1 MVVEM
6 VYACIFWLK
15 IFFPLPTVVENMSPC
30 TLLTGRTIDF
40 NKHCKYEFGTYVQT
54 HEETDNTMR
63 YRTTGAITLWPTG
76 NNQGWIFFLSLTTG
90 LRLNFFHATILHMTT
105 DVIKL
110 VNTMASR
117 NPPGLLLP

>member
-54 HEETDNTMR
+54 HEEVNNTMR
-63 YRTTGAITLWPTG
+63 SHTTGAIALWPTG
-76 NNQGWIFFLSLTTG
+76 NNQGGIFFLSLTTG
-90 LRLNFFHATILHMTT
+90 RRLNRLHATIPPMPTNF
-105 DVIKL
+105 IKL
-110 VNTMASR
+110 VNTMVSQH
-117 NPPGLLLP
+117 PTGLILR